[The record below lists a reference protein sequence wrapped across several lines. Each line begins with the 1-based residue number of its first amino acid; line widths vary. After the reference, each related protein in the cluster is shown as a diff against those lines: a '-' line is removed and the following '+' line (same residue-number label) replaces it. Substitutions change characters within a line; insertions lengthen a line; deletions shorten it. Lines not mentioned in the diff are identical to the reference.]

1 MTSHLFFNNVFTE
14 THPDLT
20 DLEESFANL
29 RISYMPNSIINKNEE
44 IVDEAEVSYDEKE
57 ESCHEIEES
66 DYETETLSEEQI
78 DKFRNIYNKNKIID
92 DQIINSEEQI
102 EIDNDI
108 NHYIENLIKKNCC
121 QKECLK
127 KNLNSNDL
135 KTRYTCFL
143 SLGRTEQDI
152 FLKGILSASLKS
164 ETTARKEKRAR
175 LANAYF
181 FDGTEICKTAFMGI
195 YGIGET
201 RWRNIR
207 SHFEHFDLQIRTS
220 SLTGRASN
228 RAISFDGVLQIIK
241 FILNYSD
248 INGLPSPG
256 E

>member
-1 MTSHLFFNNVFTE
+1 MTSSHLFFNNVFAE
-14 THPDLT
+14 TYPELI

-29 RISYMPNSIINKNEE
+29 RISHMPNLIINKNEE
-44 IVDEAEVSYDEKE
+44 MDNESEINHDETEDSHE
-57 ESCHEIEES
+57 EEEN
-66 DYETETLSEEQI
+66 DYETEIFSKEQLK
-78 DKFRNIYNKNKIID
+78 KFRNIYNKNKIID

-152 FLKGILSASLKS
+152 FLKGILSASLRS

-228 RAISFDGVLQIIK
+228 RAISF
-241 FILNYSD
+241 
-248 INGLPSPG
+248 
-256 E
+256 

>member
-108 NHYIENLIKKNCC
+108 NHYIENLIKKIAV
-121 QKECLK
+121 K
-127 KNLNSNDL
+127 KN
-135 KTRYTCFL
+135 
-143 SLGRTEQDI
+143 
-152 FLKGILSASLKS
+152 
-164 ETTARKEKRAR
+164 
-175 LANAYF
+175 
-181 FDGTEICKTAFMGI
+181 
-195 YGIGET
+195 
-201 RWRNIR
+201 
-207 SHFEHFDLQIRTS
+207 
-220 SLTGRASN
+220 
-228 RAISFDGVLQIIK
+228 V
-241 FILNYSD
+241 
-248 INGLPSPG
+248 
-256 E
+256 